1 MTSQVADRVRTV
13 LEIPLH
19 RFLNI
24 ALADPQRPEAGVL
37 LPVEDPALNNV
48 GVLHG
53 GVVSALLDVASYLAL
68 LPLLADGEHAVTHDM
83 TVSLIR
89 PVRRGATLQLVG
101 TVVRK
106 GRSVVFLRAEAR
118 VAGEVV
124 ATAQVTKTL
133 VSPA

>member
-19 RFLNI
+19 LFLNI
-24 ALADPQRPEAGVL
+24 ALGAPQRPEAGVL
-37 LPVEDPALNNV
+37 LPVEEPALNNV
-48 GVLHG
+48 EVLDG

-83 TVSLIR
+83 TVSRIR
-89 PVRRGATLQLVG
+89 PARRGAVLQLGG
-101 TVVRK
+101 TVARK

-124 ATAQVTKTL
+124 ATAQVTKAL